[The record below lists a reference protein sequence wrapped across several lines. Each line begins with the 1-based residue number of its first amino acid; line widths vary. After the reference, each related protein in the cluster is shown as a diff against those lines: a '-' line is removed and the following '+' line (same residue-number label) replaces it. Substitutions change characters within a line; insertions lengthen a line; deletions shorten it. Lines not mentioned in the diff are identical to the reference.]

1 MARFFIDHP
10 VFAWVIAI
18 LITLGGVLSIT
29 RLPIEAY
36 PDIAPPQVSVSATYP
51 GADSETVERT
61 VTQVIEQNLTGLDH
75 LLYFTSTSNNL
86 GSSNI
91 TLTFEPGT
99 NPDIA
104 AVQTQARVQLAEPR
118 LPAEVNQQGI
128 YVFKQSAGNV
138 MVVALR
144 STDGRYDSWALNNIM
159 ASQVVDQI
167 ERVDGVATAN
177 QFGSEYAM
185 RIWLDPDKLHAYG
198 LSATQVLDA
207 VRNQNLQVAAGSI
220 GAMPAVPG
228 QMLSVPVTTQGRFTS
243 PEQFENIIVRADV
256 NGTAVRVRDVA
267 KVELAPYQ
275 FGHDLR
281 IDGTPIA
288 GMGINVLPG
297 ADSLAVERAVK
308 ARMRQLEASFPPGVS
323 WFVPFDQTQFIT
335 ISIKEVGYTLAGAV
349 VLVFVTMLVFLQ
361 SFRAT
366 IIPTLV
372 MPVALM
378 GAFIGMYVAGFSI
391 NTLSLFGVALAI
403 GIVVDDAIVVIESVE
418 RIMREENL
426 SPREATRKAM
436 GQITGAI
443 VAITLVLAAVF
454 VPSALQTGSVGAI
467 YRQFALTIAI
477 SMLFS
482 AFLALSLTPALCAS
496 LLRPAHLKPNFFF
509 RAFNRAYERSLAA
522 YRRRITVSVRHA
534 PRWMIAFAT
543 LIALGVFLFTRLP
556 GGFLPEEDQ
565 GYAYIIVQTPP
576 GATLARTMDVLLR
589 VGRILHENPAVDIVM
604 QVAGFSFIGQGENVG
619 LGFVRLKPW
628 SERSQTADQFI
639 RWANSTLGK
648 RIRDAEVYAVNLPT
662 VRSLGNFGGFDFYL
676 EDRTGLGPEALV
688 RAQQTLTSHADESP
702 VLTNVRASQLAD
714 APRVRLHVDRVQA
727 EAMGL
732 SVNDIYT
739 AIQLMLAPVYANDF
753 FYQGRVM
760 RVLLQADAPY
770 RMSPAALNHF
780 YVPSTLPASAAAS
793 LSASAA
799 GSAASA
805 SASLSD
811 APPPSSAVGTL
822 GAVPPPPFTSSGSPT
837 TPSIP
842 TMIPLSSVVH
852 ASWDVAS
859 PSLTRYDGY
868 SAIEITG
875 SNSPG
880 HSSGQAMQEMQRLVA
895 QYLPNGIGFDWAGQ
909 SLQEIVS
916 GQQAPMLFALSIL
929 VVYLALAALYESW
942 AIPLAV
948 ILVVPI
954 GVLGAIIAA
963 ELRGLP
969 NDVFFKVGLITIIG
983 LAAKNAILIVEFAV
997 TEHASGKTLHA
1008 AVVEAARLRFRPIL
1022 MTSFAFILGVMPLVV
1037 STGACAN
1044 ARHAIGTGGV
1054 GGMLS
1059 AALLGILF
1067 VPVFYVVVRRL
1078 MGDPLDGPQRAR
1090 GEPIPAPMPAGNE

>member
-10 VFAWVIAI
+10 VFAWVLAI

-86 GSSNI
+86 GSSSI

-128 YVFKQSAGNV
+128 SVFKQSPGNV

-144 STDGRYDSWALNNIM
+144 SDDGRLDSFALNNIL
-159 ASQVVDQI
+159 ATQVIDQI
-167 ERVDGVATAN
+167 ERIDGVASAG
-177 QFGSEYAM
+177 QWGSEYAM

-198 LSATQVLDA
+198 LSPTQVLQA
-207 VRNQNLQVAAGSI
+207 VQSQNLQVAAGSI
-220 GAMPAVPG
+220 GAMPALPD
-228 QMLSVPVTTQGRFTS
+228 QLLEAPVTTQGRFTS
-243 PEQFENIIVRADV
+243 AEQFANIIVRADT
-256 NGTAVRVRDVA
+256 NGTTVRVKDVA
-267 KVELAPYQ
+267 KIELAPYSY
-275 FGHDLR
+275 GHDLR
-281 IDGTPIA
+281 INGAPIA
-288 GMGINVLPG
+288 GFSISVLPG
-297 ADSLAVERAVK
+297 ADSLAVVHAVE
-308 ARMRQLEASFPPGVS
+308 ARMTELAATFPPGVT
-323 WFVPFDQTQFIT
+323 WFVPFDQSQFIT
-335 ISIKEVGYTLAGAV
+335 ISIREVVYTLAGAV
-349 VLVFVTMLVFLQ
+349 FLVFLTMLIFLQ

-378 GAFIGMYVAGFSI
+378 GAFIGIYVAGFSI

-426 SPREATRKAM
+426 SAREATRKAM
-436 GQITGAI
+436 DQITGAI
-443 VAITLVLAAVF
+443 IAITLVLAAVF

-482 AFLALSLTPALCAS
+482 AFLALSFTPALCAS
-496 LLRPAHLKPNFFF
+496 LLKPTHMKPNIIF
-509 RAFNRAYERSLAA
+509 RGFNRAYESALAA
-522 YRRRITVSVRHA
+522 YMRRITVSVRHA
-534 PRWMIAFAT
+534 PRWMMAFAV
-543 LIALGVFLFTRLP
+543 LIALGVFLFSRLP

-576 GATLARTMDVLLR
+576 GATLERTMDVLSR
-589 VGRILHENPAVDIVM
+589 VGKILHRNPAVDLVL
-604 QVAGFSFIGQGENVG
+604 QVSGFSFIGQGENVG

-628 SERSQTADQFI
+628 SERSQTADEFI
-639 RWANSTLGK
+639 RWANRTLG
-648 RIRDAEVYAVNLPT
+648 REIRDAEVYSVNLPT
-662 VRSLGNFGGFDFYL
+662 VRSLGNFGGFDFFL
-676 EDRTGLGPEALV
+676 EDHTGLGHEALV
-688 RAQQTLTSHADESP
+688 QAQQTLLARAGESP
-702 VLTNVRASQLAD
+702 VLTNVRASQIAD
-714 APRVRLHVDRVQA
+714 APRLRLNVDRVQA
-727 EAMGL
+727 QAMGL
-732 SVNDIYT
+732 SASDIYT

-753 FYQGRVM
+753 FYGGRVL
-760 RVLLQADAPY
+760 RVMLQAAAPY
-770 RMSPAALNHF
+770 RMAPEALTHF
-780 YVPSTLPASAAAS
+780 YVPSTLPASATAALAS
-793 LSASAA
+793 NGSSGTSSPSSSASPLA
-799 GSAASA
+799 
-805 SASLSD
+805 LQ
-811 APPPSSAVGTL
+811 
-822 GAVPPPPFTSSGSPT
+822 PFSSSGT
-837 TPSIP
+837 AGTPSIP
-842 TMIPLSSVVH
+842 NMIPLSSVVH
-852 ASWDVAS
+852 ASWEVSS

-875 SNSPG
+875 SNAPG
-880 HSSGQAMQEMQRLVA
+880 YSSGQAMQEMQRIVGR
-895 QYLPNGIGFDWAGQ
+895 YLPNGIGFDWAGQ

-916 GQQAPMLFALSIL
+916 GQQAPMLFALSII

-942 AIPLAV
+942 AIPVAV

-954 GVLGAIIAA
+954 GVLGAIVAA
-963 ELRGLP
+963 QLRGLP

-997 TEHASGKTLHA
+997 TEHAAGKTLHD

-1037 STGACAN
+1037 STGAGAN
-1044 ARHAIGTGGV
+1044 ARHAIGTGVV

-1059 AALLGILF
+1059 AAILGILF
-1067 VPVFYVVVRRL
+1067 VPVFYVVIRRL
-1078 MGDPLDGPQRAR
+1078 MRDPLDGPQRSR
-1090 GEPIPAPMPAGNE
+1090 IEHVPAPMPAGNE